1 MITQAEKAARF
12 HALHQQC
19 FIIPNPWDQGSAR
32 LLETMG
38 FAALASTSA
47 GFAWSC
53 GRPDLGVRREAIMA
67 YLRGLCA
74 ASNLPVSAD
83 LQNGFGASPQQVYDT
98 IIDAAATG
106 VVGGSIEDMS
116 DDPDAPLFDIGLAT
130 ERIRAAAEAA
140 RSLPFKFTL
149 TARAENYFI
158 GRRDLGDTIARL
170 QAYQEAGA
178 DVLFAP
184 GLSAPEDIR
193 QVCLSLDRPVNVVMG
208 PQVLPLDLP
217 QLAALGVKR
226 VSMGGALA
234 RVAYDAV
241 MRAGREMLDTGTFRF
256 TDSVLSSSELNARFA
271 AE

>member
-1 MITQAEKAARF
+1 MTTQAEKAARF

-38 FAALASTSA
+38 FQALASTSA

-53 GRPDLGVRREAIMA
+53 ARPDLGVRREAIMA
-67 YLRGLCA
+67 YLGGLCA
-74 ASNLPVSAD
+74 ATDLPVSAD

-98 IIDAAATG
+98 IIEAAGKG
-106 VVGGSIEDMS
+106 VVGASIEDMS
-116 DDPDAPLFDIGLAT
+116 DDPDAPLFDIGLAK
-130 ERIRAAAEAA
+130 ERIQAAAEAA

-158 GRRDLGDTIARL
+158 GRHDLDDTIARL

-184 GLSAPEDIR
+184 GLSAAADIG
-193 QVCLSLDRPVNVVMG
+193 QVCASVDRPVNVVMG
-208 PQVLPLDLP
+208 PQALPLDAP
-217 QLAALGVKR
+217 RLAALGVKR
-226 VSMGGALA
+226 ISVGGALA

-241 MRAGREMLDTGTFRF
+241 MRAGREMLASGTFQF
-256 TDSVLSSSELNARFA
+256 TRTELSSKELNTRFGGH
-271 AE
+271 